1 MKPQKSNYHWLKLCY
16 FFLYRKTS
24 KLNPDFLKIRQET
37 LQM

>member
-16 FFLYRKTS
+16 FLYRKTS